1 VLETVCARH
10 PKCRYDGGAVFRIRW
25 SRADVSTLDYYHPSV
40 AGQRK
45 IAAAVWASGAITRR

>member
-25 SRADVSTLDYYHPSV
+25 SRADVSILDYYHPSV

-45 IAAAVWASGAITRR
+45 IADAVWASGTITRN